1 MVLLLTNFLSKCVSL
16 SVFVMVMVELLQ
28 YCSRIL
34 HVHTVFYSS
43 CTGMLVKI
51 ILTVLRVGEKIDNGV
66 SSLNYK

>member
-1 MVLLLTNFLSKCVSL
+1 
-16 SVFVMVMVELLQ
+16 MVMVELLQ

-51 ILTVLRVGEKIDNGV
+51 ILTVLRVEEKIDNGV

>member
-34 HVHTVFYSS
+34 HTVFYSS
-43 CTGMLVKI
+43 CTGMLVEI

-66 SSLNYK
+66 SSLNFK